1 MEDKFQGYLTL
12 TKMTYTQAVETLK
25 KKYGMAKEDYFTESS
40 YNDFMLG
47 KRKTL
52 TKVRTISRT
61 KEGLYCHHVME
72 NRGLNLANKDY
83 LQHFGYPFEWQ
94 KKENL
99 VYCDAIEHMILHAI
113 IAKETNSKFGY
124 PGYSVFLEPEVFD
137 WYCNGLKPTPA
148 WQVNCYNKAF
158 LEANQVKQI
167 IQACDRL
174 INNA

>member
-1 MEDKFQGYLTL
+1 MEDKFQEYLTL
-12 TKMTYTQAVETLK
+12 TKMTYTQAVEVLK

-52 TKVRTISRT
+52 TKVRTNSRT

-94 KKENL
+94 KKRKL
-99 VYCDAIEHMILHAI
+99 SIL
-113 IAKETNSKFGY
+113 
-124 PGYSVFLEPEVFD
+124 
-137 WYCNGLKPTPA
+137 
-148 WQVNCYNKAF
+148 
-158 LEANQVKQI
+158 
-167 IQACDRL
+167 
-174 INNA
+174 